1 MVILELLK
9 VGSKFVL
16 GLRAKPRVGLLA
28 KPRTKTKKPL
38 ETCQELWSRTQL
50 FSVRGA
56 FYIVRKLRE
65 FCNFILKAI
74 VFLELIF
81 FVMLDRSPLGQQE
94 TTEKQKPRESSLVGF
109 SMFSTR
115 GNSK

>member
-16 GLRAKPRVGLLA
+16 GLRAKPRVGLLV
-28 KPRTKTKKPL
+28 KPRTKTKK
-38 ETCQELWSRTQL
+38 LWKRVKNSGHVRTQL

-65 FCNFILKAI
+65 FRNFILKAI

-81 FVMLDRSPLGQQE
+81 FVMLDRSPLGQQQ
-94 TTEKQKPRESSLVGF
+94 TTEKNKNRAKVRS
-109 SMFSTR
+109 
-115 GNSK
+115 